1 MNIFIWTSNW
11 DGTNRKESPFQ
22 QWIIKKTTEGI
33 SNQKNENPE
42 KVLYLAY
49 YLNRFM
55 GELQ

>member
-1 MNIFIWTSNW
+1 MEQIVRNP
-11 DGTNRKESPFQ
+11 PFQ

-33 SNQKNENPE
+33 TNQKNENPE